1 MNEWIDSEI
10 QYATGPDMLDP
21 QQVANE
27 FHDSLDEDDAPVPPV
42 APASVSPAA
51 AAAPVVAFGAP
62 AAAVAPPPVVAVGA
76 PAAAVGAPF
85 VSPKKA
91 KINK

>member
-1 MNEWIDSEI
+1 
-10 QYATGPDMLDP
+10 MLDP

-27 FHDSLDEDDAPVPPV
+27 FHDSFDEDDAAAAPL
-42 APASVSPAA
+42 APASVSPVA

-76 PAAAVGAPF
+76 PIVAVGAPPPVVAVAAVF
-85 VSPKKA
+85 SPKKA
-91 KINK
+91 KK